1 MISNQK
7 RSNTRFQFH
16 YARCLSEAYFLLP
29 HNPTVWQTK
38 RLMANISKTI
48 IKRSSEDYRFLYIR
62 ALFLN
67 FQYWYHWLVYVC
79 GLLSREAFWASH
91 SLITWRSPYP
101 GDFFNLLFISLI
113 ITALEFLMGCGR
125 IFFYISKSAH
135 YALPNRVYL
144 LHISR
149 QAFFT
154 KKLRTYSH
162 FWAYLLLKI
171 SININCT
178 VYRSNIFLFTYFFF

>member
-1 MISNQK
+1 MLVVCLKHIFS
-7 RSNTRFQFH
+7 SHTILQFGRLRDWWLIL
-16 YARCLSEAYFLLP
+16 AKPFL
-29 HNPTVWQTK
+29 
-38 RLMANISKTI
+38 
-48 IKRSSEDYRFLYIR
+48 KRSSEDYWFLYIR
-62 ALFLN
+62 ILFLN

-91 SLITWRSPYP
+91 SLITRRSPYP
-101 GDFFNLLFISLI
+101 REFFNLLFISLI

-162 FWAYLLLKI
+162 FRAFLLLKFV
-171 SININCT
+171 ININFT
-178 VYRSNIFLFTYFFF
+178 VYRPNIFFIYVFFSKTKCMHDF